1 MDCNSLQRF
10 GERNESCRDWIV
22 YSSTFLDLRIGNYR
36 NDPKSQDAPC
46 RPALLT
52 RSISGRF
59 AQPNSGSPA
68 IRVDELD
75 ARGLECIADNLKG
88 RPPGFARARF
98 QLVHRYDAY
107 PSRFGEI

>member
-1 MDCNSLQRF
+1 MPA
-10 GERNESCRDWIV
+10 WV
-22 YSSTFLDLRIGNYR
+22 
-36 NDPKSQDAPC
+36 
-46 RPALLT
+46 RPALLA
-52 RSISGRF
+52 RLISGWF
-59 AQPNSGSPA
+59 AKPNSGSPA

-88 RPPGFARARF
+88 RPPRFTRASL